1 MPVRTRSITDEPRLT
16 DFVMHELVTVD
27 FRNVDRHLG
36 DGDIGV
42 FDPDAVRILVA
53 SFDDAWRSLKTT
65 SGASLT
71 SDKRIELARTI
82 LAKRIIESARR
93 GERDQRHLC
102 EDALI
107 ALAQS
112 NLRDSP
118 RYEK

>member
-1 MPVRTRSITDEPRLT
+1 MLT
-16 DFVMHELVTVD
+16 NLRDHGE
-27 FRNVDRHLG
+27 
-36 DGDIGV
+36 IGV

-112 NLRDSP
+112 TLRDSP